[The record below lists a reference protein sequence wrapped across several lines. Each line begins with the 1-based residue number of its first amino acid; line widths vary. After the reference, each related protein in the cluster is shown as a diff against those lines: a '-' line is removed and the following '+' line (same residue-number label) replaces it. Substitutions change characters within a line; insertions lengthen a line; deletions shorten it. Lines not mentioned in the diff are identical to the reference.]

1 MRRELRIT
9 NEKGLHARAAARFV
23 KIAERFDATVEV
35 MKDGTI
41 VSGDSI
47 LGLMML
53 AAASGSTICVGA
65 TGPAAAAVLDAL
77 AALVENRFDED

>member
-35 MKDGTI
+35 MKDGAT

-53 AAASGSTICVGA
+53 SAAAGTRISIGA
-65 TGPAAAAVLDAL
+65 TGPEATAVLDAL
-77 AALVENRFDED
+77 AALVENRFDEN

>member
-1 MRRELRIT
+1 MRRELHIT

-23 KIAERFDATVEV
+23 KITEQFDATVEV
-35 MKDGTI
+35 TRDGAT

-53 AAASGSTICVGA
+53 AAESGTKISIGASGPEA
-65 TGPAAAAVLDAL
+65 DAVLDAL
-77 AALVENRFDED
+77 AALVENRFNET

>member
-1 MRRELRIT
+1 VRRELHIT
-9 NEKGLHARAAARFV
+9 NAKGLHARAAARFV

-35 MKDGTI
+35 RKDGAT

-53 AAASGSTICVGA
+53 AASSGTKISIGA
-65 TGPAAAAVLDAL
+65 TGPEAKAVLDAL
-77 AALVENRFDED
+77 AVLVESRFNED

>member
-65 TGPAAAAVLDAL
+65 TGAAAVLDAL

>member
-1 MRRELRIT
+1 VRRELRIT

-23 KIAERFDATVEV
+23 KTAERFDATVEV
-35 MKDGTI
+35 MKDGAT

-53 AAASGSTICVGA
+53 AAAAGSRICVGT
-65 TGPAAAAVLDAL
+65 TGPDATAALDAL
-77 AALVENRFDED
+77 AALVENNFDED

>member
-1 MRRELRIT
+1 MRRELNIV

-35 MKDGTI
+35 MKDGAT

-53 AAASGSTICVGA
+53 AAAPGTTISIGA
-65 TGPAAAAVLDAL
+65 TGPEANAVLDAL
-77 AALVENRFDED
+77 VALVENRFNED